1 MAPTQTELDLQTQ
14 VNNLKAGIRE
24 VAHEINNP
32 LGVMRMAIF
41 MMQSYKDDREKQQH
55 YLELLNAS
63 IERIEAGL
71 KRLRALRE
79 NPSAALDDT
88 TPPAPSV

>member
-1 MAPTQTELDLQTQ
+1 MAQTKIEIDLQTQ

-32 LGVMRMAIF
+32 LGVMRMALF
-41 MMQSYKDDREKQQH
+41 MIQSNKDDKAKQQY
-55 YLELLNAS
+55 YLELLNVS
-63 IERIEAGL
+63 LERIEDGL

-79 NPSAALDDT
+79 DPSVALNDT
-88 TPPAPSV
+88 TPPTSSV

>member
-14 VNNLKAGIRE
+14 VKNLKAGIRE

-88 TPPAPSV
+88 TPPAPSL